1 MASPSNK
8 ISNKALSRLNDQ
20 ELLSSAVVEEQPVA
34 SSALFNR
41 YLALVYGVC
50 LKYMGNKADAQDE
63 LMNVYELFI
72 KKIKEHDVENVKS
85 WLYVLTKNHCLGV
98 LRKLKRDTEKFDQ
111 FAVMYSEEEYHPL
124 DREEKEQT
132 LDKLETCIEGLNELQ
147 AACVKAFYY
156 EKKSYD
162 EIAQLLKIDWN
173 KIRSNIQNARR
184 NLKNC
189 MERK

>member
-1 MASPSNK
+1 MASSLNK
-8 ISNKALSRLNDQ
+8 ISDQAMSRLNDQ
-20 ELLSSAVVEEQPVA
+20 ELLSTAVVEDRPLA

-41 YLALVYGVC
+41 YLELVYGVC
-50 LKYMGNKADAQDE
+50 LKYMGNKVDAQDE

-111 FAVMYSEEEYHPL
+111 FAVMYSEQDYHPL

-132 LDKLETCIEGLNELQ
+132 LDKLEKCVEGLNELQ
-147 AACVKAFYY
+147 AACVRAFYY

-162 EIAQLLKIDWN
+162 EISNLLKIDWN
-173 KIRSNIQNARR
+173 KIRSNIQNGRR
-184 NLKNC
+184 NLKKC
-189 MERK
+189 MGS